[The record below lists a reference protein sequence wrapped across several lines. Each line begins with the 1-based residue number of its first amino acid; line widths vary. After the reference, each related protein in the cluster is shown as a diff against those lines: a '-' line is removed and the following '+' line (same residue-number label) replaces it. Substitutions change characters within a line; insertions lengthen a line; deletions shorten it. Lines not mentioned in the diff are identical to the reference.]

1 MEERRGGER
10 VQVVRR
16 GRRSSPGVALS
27 RIAYA
32 IVSIIIVIL
41 VFRFMLLLLGANPEA
56 GFVEFV
62 YAISAPLI
70 APFEAVFPST
80 QMDRAYF
87 EWNSLLA
94 IAVYAVIAWGV
105 SSLLIWALRSSS
117 TEVVETVS
125 ENGSTTDR
133 QTGQQ

>member
-1 MEERRGGER
+1 MEQRRTGER

-16 GRRSSPGVALS
+16 DRRRSPGVALS
-27 RIAYA
+27 RVAYA
-32 IVSIIIVIL
+32 LVSVVIVIL

-56 GFVEFV
+56 AFVELV
-62 YAISAPLI
+62 YSISAPLV
-70 APFEAVFPST
+70 APFEAVFPTVESG
-80 QMDRAYF
+80 RAVF

-117 TEVVETVS
+117 TEVVETVREDS
-125 ENGSTTDR
+125 SAGGTTG
-133 QTGQQ
+133 GQG

>member
-1 MEERRGGER
+1 

-32 IVSIIIVIL
+32 IVSVVIVVL
-41 VFRFMLLLLGANPEA
+41 VFRFMLLLLSANPEA

-62 YAISAPLI
+62 MTLSAPLV
-70 APFEAVFPST
+70 APFEAVFPPT
-80 QMDRAYF
+80 AMDIAYF

-105 SSLLIWALRSSS
+105 SSLLISALRSSS
-117 TEVVETVS
+117 TEIVKTVREDS
-125 ENGSTTDR
+125 PVDGSA
-133 QTGQQ
+133 GGKE

>member
-1 MEERRGGER
+1 MEERHTEER

-16 GRRSSPGVALS
+16 GRRPSPGVALS
-27 RIAYA
+27 RLAYA

-41 VFRFMLLLLGANPEA
+41 AFRFMLLLLGANPDA
-56 GFVEFV
+56 TFVEFV
-62 YAISAPLI
+62 YAISAPFI
-70 APFEAVFPST
+70 APFEAVFPDT
-80 QMDRAYF
+80 EMDRAVF

-105 SSLLIWALRSSS
+105 GSLLMWALRSSS

-125 ENGSTTDR
+125 DDGSVRHGETDR
-133 QTGQQ
+133 Q